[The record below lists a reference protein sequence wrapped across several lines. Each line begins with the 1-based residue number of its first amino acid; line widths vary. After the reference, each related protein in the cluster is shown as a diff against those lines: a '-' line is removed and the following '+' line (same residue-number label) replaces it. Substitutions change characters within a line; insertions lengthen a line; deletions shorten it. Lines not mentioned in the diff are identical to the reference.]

1 MSEAPP
7 ICDPSESNLDYSI
20 FHRYGVNARACEA
33 LDTVSFNST
42 NLKSIS
48 WKSPSPEDQKD
59 ICMFNTA
66 DCTEDA
72 FLGTITSGWDVCYP
86 YNGFLGW
93 TVVEHGDDCV

>member
-1 MSEAPP
+1 
-7 ICDPSESNLDYSI
+7 
-20 FHRYGVNARACEA
+20 
-33 LDTVSFNST
+33 
-42 NLKSIS
+42 
-48 WKSPSPEDQKD
+48 
-59 ICMFNTA
+59 MFNTA